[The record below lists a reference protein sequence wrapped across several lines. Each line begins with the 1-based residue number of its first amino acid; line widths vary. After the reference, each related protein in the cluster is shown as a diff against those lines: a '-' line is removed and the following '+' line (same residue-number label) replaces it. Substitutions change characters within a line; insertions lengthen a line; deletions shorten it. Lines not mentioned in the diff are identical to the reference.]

1 VPSRND
7 NTLRGYL
14 EKEAAKQKPDPLQQF
29 PTGWKVPTSPLRQK
43 ELKLWQDWKASGE
56 QPEHMEPL
64 LNSLQPLVNRRIR
77 VFQGV
82 PIQRE
87 VMRAEANR
95 KVIQGL
101 RSYNPEKAQMHTW
114 VTGQLQGMQR
124 YVQQHQNLSRIVEER
139 ARKVGDLQ
147 RAKSS
152 LYETHDR
159 EPTTIEIA
167 DYMKVSPHI
176 VTKLQSELRP
186 DILAS
191 GALED
196 PFIDETPR
204 AREVL
209 RLIKYELAP
218 NELLVFEHLTG
229 DGGKPKTTSTG
240 AIARKLG
247 WSDSKV
253 SQVKKA
259 IAGKIKEYM

>member
-1 VPSRND
+1 MPSESD
-7 NTLRGYL
+7 NTLRGFL
-14 EKEAAKQKPDPLQQF
+14 EKEAAKAPDPLHQF
-29 PTGWKVPTSPLRQK
+29 PPGWSVPTSPLRQK

-56 QPEHMEPL
+56 QPEQMEPL

-77 VFQGV
+77 TFQGV

-95 KVIQGL
+95 KVISGL
-101 RSYNPEKAQMHTW
+101 RSYDPEKAQMHTW
-114 VTGQLQGMQR
+114 VTKQLQGMQR
-124 YVQQHQNLSRIVEER
+124 YVQQHQNLSRIVEDR
-139 ARKVGDLQ
+139 ARRVGDLQ
-147 RAKSS
+147 RAQSS

-159 EPTTIEIA
+159 EPTTFELA
-167 DYMKVSPHI
+167 EYMKVDPNV
-176 VTKLQSELRP
+176 VTKLQAELRP

-196 PFIDETPR
+196 PFINETPR

-229 DGGKPKTTSTG
+229 DGGKIKTTSTG
-240 AIARKLG
+240 AIAKKLG

-253 SQVKKA
+253 SQVKKG
-259 IAGKIKEYM
+259 IAQKIKEYM